1 MDLNGKVYSM
11 VTKLREKPEDESL
24 LDECLILPSLVSISS
39 NGFRIYVDIKTG
51 ENLSSI

>member
-24 LDECLILPSLVSISS
+24 LDECLILPSLVSIWVFIFFMQVLEAKS
-39 NGFRIYVDIKTG
+39 NWI
-51 ENLSSI
+51 

>member
-24 LDECLILPSLVSISS
+24 LDECLILPSLVSI
-39 NGFRIYVDIKTG
+39 
-51 ENLSSI
+51 